1 MSVLHMETDTVDE
14 QGRTILRVSTDMRDT
29 VSALSYS
36 IRSLSSSW
44 QSDSAGNFIDEADQ
58 VLQRMQQKLEELDV
72 LSQRTVQEVRQWVD
86 TDTVKS
92 SFSDFFGNFSLSGD
106 DAMYLF
112 AGGYLATHLRW
123 SPLRP
128 NSMVFTGPNWMR
140 EAVGIKEMT
149 RVIKPTTLVKQMAL
163 LAYAANVAEGVYT
176 GVKTYNDPRYEGTNR
191 AMPAAV
197 LDGLVKTAILAGGT
211 TLLVGATAL
220 ITTISAP
227 AVVIG
232 GAVIATWVVGGF
244 LLDKFAQAPL
254 WDAWQSS
261 YQRDQAIESVTR
273 YANEA
278 KNFAQQKLQDG
289 VRAVKNAFGSFIGG
303 LLPSAP

>member
-1 MSVLHMETDTVDE
+1 
-14 QGRTILRVSTDMRDT
+14 MRDT

-44 QSDSAGNFIDEADQ
+44 QGGAAENFIDEADQ
-58 VLQRMQQKLEELDV
+58 VLLRIQQHLEELDI
-72 LSQRTVQEVRQWVD
+72 LSQRTVREVRQWVD

-92 SFSDFFGNFSLSGD
+92 SYSDFFGNFSLSLD
-106 DAMYLF
+106 DAKYLF

-128 NSMVFTGPNWMR
+128 NSMIFTGPNWMR
-140 EAVGIKEMT
+140 ETVGIKEMT

-163 LAYAANVAEGVYT
+163 LAYAANVVEGA
-176 GVKTYNDPRYEGTNR
+176 GAGIDTYNDSRYAGTNR

-227 AVVIG
+227 AVVVG
-232 GAVIATWVVGGF
+232 GAVILTWVVGGF
-244 LLDKFAQAPL
+244 VLDKFVQTPL
-254 WDAWQSS
+254 WDSWQSS

-273 YANEA
+273 YANDA
-278 KNFAQQKLQDG
+278 KNFVQQKLKDDAQTI
-289 VRAVKNAFGSFIGG
+289 KNAFGGFISG